1 MFNKSKKHTVKE
13 LEQEVLIELK
23 SIIEN
28 SETTNFEKQKIS
40 IAIDLIEKGTPLA
53 NVLRRLQI
61 TFVGKPQS
69 PALKTFN
76 KKITQHLR
84 DSQIFGTAF
93 MGFATSL

>member
-13 LEQEVLIELK
+13 LEQEVLTELK

-61 TFVGKPQS
+61 TFVGKTQS
-69 PALKTFN
+69 PALKIFN
-76 KKITQHLR
+76 KKISHYLR
-84 DSQIFGTAF
+84 ESQIFGTAF
-93 MGFATSL
+93 MGSATSL

>member
-13 LEQEVLIELK
+13 LEQEVLTELK

-61 TFVGKPQS
+61 TFVGK
-69 PALKTFN
+69 TFN